1 IIPLQV
7 TQGLHVGYATQ
18 LREAYKMPATLSLK
32 SETGT
37 DRFYIIPSRSQ
48 LPSGECEDRPMVV
61 SGNSNK
67 PSLKNHRV
75 PQAITADVKP
85 ALMQNAV
92 AIGRY
97 NSDEA
102 IAHVV
107 QLRYRPAK
115 QHGAIAGYDLVVMD
129 QNILADAAAPVFV
142 AHRPRFSGNDLP
154 SGGIHES
161 KSLVAYK
168 RSKNSRVQP

>member
-1 IIPLQV
+1 CAVIVDTPPTEFFRVQAMIAWWYFNAQVRVVHSFFIAKSDPYAIARPCADVIIPLQV

-75 PQAITADVKP
+75 PQAITAD
-85 ALMQNAV
+85 
-92 AIGRY
+92 
-97 NSDEA
+97 
-102 IAHVV
+102 
-107 QLRYRPAK
+107 
-115 QHGAIAGYDLVVMD
+115 
-129 QNILADAAAPVFV
+129 
-142 AHRPRFSGNDLP
+142 
-154 SGGIHES
+154 
-161 KSLVAYK
+161 
-168 RSKNSRVQP
+168 